1 MLFDF
6 YMLLS
11 KIMVSYLKDLNA
23 LRDDMIELK
32 PTVLAGVPRVFE
44 KVHEGMEATDQSA
57 KT

>member
-1 MLFDF
+1 
-6 YMLLS
+6 
-11 KIMVSYLKDLNA
+11 